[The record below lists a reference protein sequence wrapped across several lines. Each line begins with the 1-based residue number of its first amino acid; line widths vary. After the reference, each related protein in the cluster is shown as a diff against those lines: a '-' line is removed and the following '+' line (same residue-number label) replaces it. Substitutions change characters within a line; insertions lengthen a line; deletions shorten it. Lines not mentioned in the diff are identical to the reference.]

1 MRYGRRG
8 SRKECSVQRSTFSL
22 RKPTTLPGEVV
33 DKEVLDAAII
43 GAAQAVEHCEINR
56 DVDRRRGAGAPLL
69 LAHPNR
75 GRMARQ
81 LETFAGVRDGR
92 AIDLEDGYVLVEIV
106 ADQQIVSVGR
116 ERRPFRHAADLDIAD
131 MGT

>member
-1 MRYGRRG
+1 MRSSITRAACARAKSKGLPIRVASCRKAARYPP
-8 SRKECSVQRSTFSL
+8 SRLGLNDPQRA
-22 RKPTTLPGEVV
+22 R
-33 DKEVLDAAII
+33 DLDLT
-43 GAAQAVEHCEINR
+43 GVCR
-56 DVDRRRGAGAPLL
+56 APLL
-69 LAHPNR
+69 PAHPNR

-116 ERRPFRHAADLDIAD
+116 ERRPFRHAADLDVAD
-131 MGT
+131 MGHLFVF